1 MSYSCIYPNIALKQN
16 ILQPD
21 LVYYIRSKYE
31 QDWNPEPH
39 QHPFTEIFYIVD
51 GKGTFFING
60 QPFSVKRNGLFIVN
74 SLIPHCET
82 SSETEPLSFIV
93 IGVNNVQFS
102 APNRTNQ
109 HYEPEHSAESDHY
122 FNDIDP
128 NEQLLGILKNI
139 EQELSHPEDSSGFVL
154 NTYLCLLLVMINKKT
169 NLACMQID
177 ESHYSQHVAVAKK
190 YIDTYFCEPITLEML
205 AQKAF
210 VSKYYLVHDFTKEI
224 GQSPIQYLLNVR
236 INFAKIFLKSSNY
249 AIKHISQLSGFND
262 YAYFSATFRKL
273 TGISP
278 KDYRKKVNANK

>member
-1 MSYSCIYPNIALKQN
+1 MSYSCIYPNITLKQN

-39 QHPFTEIFYIVD
+39 QHPFTEIFYILD

-60 QPFSVKRNGLFIVN
+60 QPFSVKKNGLFIVN

-93 IGVNNVQFS
+93 LGVNNVNFS
-102 APNRTNQ
+102 APVRTEE
-109 HYEPEHSAESDHY
+109 HYEAELPGEGDHY
-122 FNDIDP
+122 FSDIDP
-128 NEQLLGILKNI
+128 NEQILGLLKNI
-139 EQELSHPEDSSGFVL
+139 EQELSRTEDPSGFVL

-169 NLACMQID
+169 NLACTQIGA
-177 ESHYSQHVAVAKK
+177 SQYSRHVAVAKK
-190 YIDTYFCEPITLEML
+190 YIDTYFSEPITLELL

-210 VSKYYLVHDFTKEI
+210 VSKYYLVHDFTKEL
-224 GQSPIQYLLNVR
+224 GQSPIRYLLGVR
-236 INFAKIFLKSSNY
+236 INFAKIFLQSSNY
-249 AIKHISQLSGFND
+249 AIKHISTLSGFND

-278 KDYRKKVNANK
+278 KDYRKKYNVNK